1 MISKKSQLIKNAFYH
16 EDNFIQDETKLQEV
30 PLNIFIPDI
39 DEKIKILSSTNPCDF
54 P

>member
-1 MISKKSQLIKNAFYH
+1 MISKKSQLKNAFYH
-16 EDNFIQDETKLQEV
+16 EDNFNQDETKLQEV

-39 DEKIKILSSTNPCDF
+39 DEKIKILSSTNLCVF